1 MAVDY
6 LAQFKVAE
14 FKNQAPDADEPES
27 DEDAYFKNLN
37 SRLQ

>member
-1 MAVDY
+1 VAVDY